1 MAAGRD
7 TRVLDRLLGRG
18 ADAAVRVDTDP
29 VDLRAAIA
37 DAAAGPVHVIIDY
50 LWGPPT
56 EAAIAAITHAGLRHT
71 APRVRLVEV
80 GEMVVVAALSR
91 IMPRI
96 ADGSLRVPVRQARLD
111 DVVQAWAEPDRD
123 GERLVVVP

>member
-1 MAAGRD
+1 M
-7 TRVLDRLLGRG
+7 
-18 ADAAVRVDTDP
+18 DP
-29 VDLRAAIA
+29 A
-37 DAAAGPVHVIIDY
+37 
-50 LWGPPT
+50 
-56 EAAIAAITHAGLRHT
+56 
-71 APRVRLVEV
+71 
-80 GEMVVVAALSR
+80 VVVAALSR